1 MIEQE
6 YVSVKEL
13 AKEWGIDSSN
23 ARKYIMA
30 QGFSFLKRRLPESHG
45 QLCNVLTKEDAEMAR
60 ELREGQGFTGKAIAN
75 DAEGWFYIVQIVPD
89 LDPLRIKLGF
99 AGDVKAR
106 LQAHRTIA
114 PTARLVKAWSCK
126 RVWEQAAID
135 SITRI
140 GCKLIANEVFQCDD
154 LAALSGRA
162 REFFEIMPTEKE

>member
-6 YVSVKEL
+6 HVSVKQL

-23 ARKYIMA
+23 ARKYIVA
-30 QGFSFLKRRLPESHG
+30 QGFSFLKKRLPESHG
-45 QLCNVLTKEDAEMAR
+45 QLCNVLAKEDAEMVR
-60 ELREGQGFTGKAIAN
+60 GLREGQGFTGKAIAN
-75 DAEGWFYIVQIVPD
+75 DAGGWFYIVQIVPD
-89 LDPLRIKLGF
+89 LDPLRVKLGF

-114 PTARLVKAWSCK
+114 PTAQLVKAWPCR

-135 SITRI
+135 SITRA

-154 LAALSGRA
+154 LEASVERA
-162 REFFEIMPTEKE
+162 ESFFLIMP